1 MVSQSAP
8 FSGAAPTCWRE
19 PPEHSLPMNHREPT
33 GPLLRMHSFGHT
45 HLRPAVHVCA
55 STDEEFPRSL
65 RMHDLRQH
73 APVC

>member
-1 MVSQSAP
+1 
-8 FSGAAPTCWRE
+8 
-19 PPEHSLPMNHREPT
+19 MNHREPT